1 MKNFTSNLESD
12 LNSRLHFI
20 NLENHKEIVLAELS
34 MRESLDALKKLKA
47 FILKYKFKSESEEI
61 EFFKYIKPHFLL
73 KTIYFN
79 KVFTIEMKRPSGGEN
94 VVKKYLRYEQ
104 KKLKGYFNNNADFYA
119 YYRAQN
125 TFMDHKYF
133 VRGNLDLKLHIE
145 PFVFESDPKFT
156 TSHDFVVARIIANDM
171 LEVYLKEQ
179 LEKLKRTD
187 PADQKIY
194 IPKVKLNWTDSKA
207 AMIEMIYALYFK
219 GSFNNG
225 QADIKEITKY
235 FEVVFN
241 TDLGDIYRSYIEI
254 RNRNS
259 RTKFLSGLQDLLNDK
274 MSESDE

>member
-61 EFFKYIKPHFLL
+61 EFFKYIKPHFLS

-187 PADQKIY
+187 LADQKIY

-207 AMIEMIYALYFK
+207 AMIELIYALYFK

-241 TDLGDIYRSYIEI
+241 TDLGDVYRSYIEI

>member
-1 MKNFTSNLESD
+1 
-12 LNSRLHFI
+12 
-20 NLENHKEIVLAELS
+20 

-61 EFFKYIKPHFLL
+61 EFFKYIKPHFLS

-187 PADQKIY
+187 LADQKIY

-207 AMIEMIYALYFK
+207 AMIELIYALYFK

-241 TDLGDIYRSYIEI
+241 TDLGDVYRSYIEI